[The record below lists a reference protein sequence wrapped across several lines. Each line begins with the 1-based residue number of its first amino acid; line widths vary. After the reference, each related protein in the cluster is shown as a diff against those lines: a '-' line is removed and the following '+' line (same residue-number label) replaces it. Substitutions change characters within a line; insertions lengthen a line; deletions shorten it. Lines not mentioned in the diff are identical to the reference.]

1 MEDYK
6 EIFKRELDRL
16 TYLYIKAD
24 TISKKKR
31 IAYDLI
37 AFDNMYN
44 CFMDDEVELPWG
56 NDEFLID
63 FRIDVF
69 YGLFEYVL
77 YNKFF
82 LLDVVENSFDIFLEN
97 DFSIYCDY
105 GKKFKKLDEGKL
117 QEYIINFYNSVG
129 ENLGNVFIDKLNNG
143 EIFINNSLKYNIGVV
158 FPIESLKRN
167 FILFK
172 AGENMC
178 LEEARVMAHEL
189 GHDFEFN
196 NSYTCD
202 VSCIWDKMSKTFYG
216 EVSACFFEYAF
227 INYLIENR
235 IYLED
240 AFKLKRRYL
249 DTIFDNLKNILII
262 FSQSKIGIDYEFNV
276 KLRNDEMVEFAN
288 NLVNEMNYDLEYH
301 LGDKIGF
308 RKSIVYGIGRLMGI
322 YIYEYYKNNSKEF
335 LYNFRKSLLE
345 YKDKGI
351 DAFRYVGVF
360 SDDLVKG
367 DVLRKTLKQFK

>member
-1 MEDYK
+1 MEDFK

-16 TYLYIKAD
+16 TYLYVKAD

-44 CFMDDEVELPWG
+44 CFMDKEVELPWG

-63 FRIDVF
+63 FRLDVF

-97 DFSIYCDY
+97 NFSIYCDY
-105 GKKFKKLDEGKL
+105 GKKFKKLDEGRL

-129 ENLGNVFIDKLNNG
+129 ENLGNVFINKLNNG

-178 LEEARVMAHEL
+178 LEDARVLAHEL
-189 GHDFEFN
+189 GHDFEFS
-196 NSYTCD
+196 NSYTCG
-202 VSCIWDKMSKTFYG
+202 VSCIWDKTSKTFYG

-227 INYLIENR
+227 INYLIENK

-240 AFKLKRRYL
+240 AIKLKGRYL
-249 DTIFDNLKNILII
+249 DDIFDNLKNILII
-262 FSQSKIGIDYEFNV
+262 FSQSKISIDCELKV
-276 KLRNDEMVEFAN
+276 KLKNNEMVDFAN
-288 NLVNEMNYDLEYH
+288 GLLEEMNYDERYKLD
-301 LGDKIGF
+301 DKIGF

-322 YIYEYYKNNSKEF
+322 YIYEFYKNNSKEF
-335 LYNFRKSLLE
+335 LYNFRRSLLE

-351 DAFRYVGVF
+351 DAFRYVGVS
-360 SDDLVKG
+360 SDDLIKG
-367 DVLRKTLKQFK
+367 NVLRKTLEQFK

>member
-1 MEDYK
+1 MEDFR

-16 TYLYIKAD
+16 TYLYVKAD

-44 CFMDDEVELPWG
+44 CFMDKEVELPWG

-63 FRIDVF
+63 FRLDVF

-97 DFSIYCDY
+97 NFSIYCDY
-105 GKKFKKLDEGKL
+105 GKKFHKLDEGRL

-129 ENLGNVFIDKLNNG
+129 ENLGNVFLDKLNNG

-178 LEEARVMAHEL
+178 LEDARVLAHEL

-196 NSYTCD
+196 NSYTCG
-202 VSCIWDKMSKTFYG
+202 VSCIWDKTSKTFYG

-227 INYLIENR
+227 INYLIENK

-240 AFKLKRRYL
+240 AIKLKGRYL
-249 DTIFDNLKNILII
+249 DDIFDNLKNILII
-262 FSQSKIGIDYEFNV
+262 FSQSKISIDCELKV
-276 KLRNDEMVEFAN
+276 KIKNNEMVDFAN
-288 NLVNEMNYDLEYH
+288 GLLEEMNYDERDKLD
-301 LGDKIGF
+301 DKIGF

-322 YIYEYYKNNSKEF
+322 YIYEFYRNNSKEF
-335 LYNFRKSLLE
+335 LYNFRRSLLE
-345 YKDKGI
+345 YKDRGI
-351 DAFRYVGVF
+351 DAFRYVGIS
-360 SDDLVKG
+360 SDDLIKG
-367 DVLRKTLKQFK
+367 DVLRKTLEQFK